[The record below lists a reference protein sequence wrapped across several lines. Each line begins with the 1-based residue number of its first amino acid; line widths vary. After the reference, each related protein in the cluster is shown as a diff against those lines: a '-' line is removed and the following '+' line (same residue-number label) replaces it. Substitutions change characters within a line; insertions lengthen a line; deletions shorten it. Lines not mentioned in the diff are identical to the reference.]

1 MAVLSVMFYDYDNC
15 LRLDYLQHCF
25 RFGSPSILTR
35 EFFRPYGG
43 CRRRLLELAVEQAF
57 EFNFETIEKSGSFQN
72 NSQNNR
78 DLDLIINSRSKF
90 KGLTVVSAWRL

>member
-1 MAVLSVMFYDYDNC
+1 
-15 LRLDYLQHCF
+15 
-25 RFGSPSILTR
+25 
-35 EFFRPYGG
+35 
-43 CRRRLLELAVEQAF
+43 LLELAVEQAF